1 VKSAVFR
8 QALLLLGLAFLPAI
22 GQALYM
28 GDKVSWAAPA
38 VRDGEVELAQTQ
50 SWADSVLW
58 VDARPDVQ
66 FEQGHIPGA
75 ISLNEDRW
83 NDLLPPML
91 AVWTPEKHV
100 VVYCSSQSCAASHS
114 IAKRLRDEA
123 GLKNVVVLHGGWEE
137 WLKARQP

>member
-1 VKSAVFR
+1 MKSAVFR

-28 GDKVSWAAPA
+28 GDQVSWLAPA
-38 VRDGEVELAQTQ
+38 VEKDEVELPQTQ
-50 SWADSVLW
+50 SWGESVMW
-58 VDARPDVQ
+58 VDARPDAQ

-75 ISLNEDRW
+75 ILLNEDRW
-83 NDLLPPML
+83 NELLPPML
-91 AVWTPEKHV
+91 ALWAPDKHV
-100 VVYCSSQSCAASHS
+100 VVYCSSQSCAASHH

-137 WLKARQP
+137 WQKARQP